1 VAFGFRG
8 STMLGEV
15 GGWGAVAWGR
25 SETDMILVVF
35 KWCGRVSRKKKDCSV
50 LQVKIAG
57 SLEVGVAGF
66 ICPRGRLLCRN
77 TRRVRS

>member
-1 VAFGFRG
+1 
-8 STMLGEV
+8 
-15 GGWGAVAWGR
+15 
-25 SETDMILVVF
+25 MILVVF

-66 ICPRGRLLCRN
+66 ICPRGRLLCRI
-77 TRRVRS
+77 TRRVRSIYGSAKFTKGAAV